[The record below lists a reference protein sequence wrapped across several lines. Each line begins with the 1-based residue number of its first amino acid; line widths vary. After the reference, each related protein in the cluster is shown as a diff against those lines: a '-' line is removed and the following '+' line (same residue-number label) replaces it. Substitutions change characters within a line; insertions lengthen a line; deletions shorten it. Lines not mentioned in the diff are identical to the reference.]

1 MPGRISFWTTPD
13 ASVTLAERWRITN
26 VGHLWAGTDNSY
38 DIGATGA
45 TRPRNLYLAGTLKEG
60 TVALARH
67 NDIAG
72 NSQTS
77 LTTWTTADAD
87 LMTIGSV
94 TLATGTWIRMHWRW
108 NVNSAAG
115 TDNLSFRLRQSAGTA
130 VVKFFRTGGG
140 IDATTRTPIF
150 ALPIVTSAAVYIQSG
165 VTLLYV
171 ATGGTATFVWSGLAG
186 TSNATAAQLDCQTD
200 FWVG

>member
-1 MPGRISFWTTPD
+1 
-13 ASVTLAERWRITN
+13 
-26 VGHLWAGTDNSY
+26 
-38 DIGATGA
+38 
-45 TRPRNLYLAGTLKEG
+45 LAGTLKEG